1 MTHLYMARRRV
12 YPAETAVFG
21 PFSNHAAAL
30 ACAQDSLY
38 PELAEVDTIDLSRV
52 STLYVPQ
59 TSYPDWVLRQETTY
73 YGFQESF
80 EDIPAHL
87 QTGLTIEIADLCSFA
102 TECFDQ
108 SPENVTESMLI
119 AGLVYGI
126 DQHYECMHV
135 IRATQDSALT
145 ALAIA
150 QPFDRLVRARGYHD
164 RRTLLNLVENSKQ
177 IRDWSVEYIDS
188 YISQADLLAQTF
200 WERFVIDH
208 SQVPEADLDKWRF

>member
-87 QTGLTIEIADLCSFA
+87 QTGLTIEIADLNSFA
-102 TECFDQ
+102 VECFDQ
-108 SPENVTESMLI
+108 SPENVTESMMI
-119 AGLVYGI
+119 AGLIYGI

-177 IRDWSVEYIDS
+177 IRDWSVKYIDS

>member
-87 QTGLTIEIADLCSFA
+87 QTGLTIEIADLDSFSV
-102 TECFDQ
+102 ECFDQ

>member
-1 MTHLYMARRRV
+1 MTPLYMARRRV

-21 PFSNHAAAL
+21 PFSNRAAAL

-59 TSYPDWVLRQETTY
+59 TSYPDWVLCKETTY

-80 EDIPAHL
+80 EDVPAHL

-108 SPENVTESMLI
+108 SPENVTESMMI

-150 QPFDRLVRARGYHD
+150 QPFNRLVRARGFYD
-164 RRTLLNLVENSKQ
+164 RRALLDMREDAIYLRSELYNVSKTLDRCAFELVN
-177 IRDWSVEYIDS
+177 R
-188 YISQADLLAQTF
+188 F
-200 WERFVIDH
+200 WHRFVIDK
-208 SQVPEADLDKWRF
+208 SAVPDSNVERWEF

>member
-87 QTGLTIEIADLCSFA
+87 QTGLTIEIADLNSFA
-102 TECFDQ
+102 VECFDQ
-108 SPENVTESMLI
+108 SPENVTESMMI
-119 AGLVYGI
+119 AGLIYGI

>member
-30 ACAQDSLY
+30 VCAQDSLY
-38 PELAEVDTIDLSRV
+38 PESAEVTTIDLSRV

-73 YGFQESF
+73 YGFQDAF

-87 QTGLTIEIADLCSFA
+87 QTGLIIEIADLNSFA
-102 TECFDQ
+102 VECFDQ
-108 SPENVTESMLI
+108 SPENMTESMMI

-135 IRATQDSALT
+135 IRATQNSALT

-164 RRTLLNLVENSKQ
+164 RRTLLNLVENSKR

>member
-12 YPAETAVFG
+12 YPPETAVFG

-38 PELAEVDTIDLSRV
+38 PELAEVTTIDLSRV

-73 YGFQESF
+73 YGFQDAF

-87 QTGLTIEIADLCSFA
+87 QAGLTIEIADLDSFA
-102 TECFDQ
+102 VECFAQ
-108 SPENVTESMLI
+108 SPENVTESMMI

-126 DQHYECMHV
+126 DEHYECMHV
-135 IRATQDSALT
+135 IRTTEDSALT

-150 QPFDRLVRARGYHD
+150 QPFDRLVRARGCGD
-164 RRTLLNLVENSKQ
+164 RRTLLDMREEAIYLRNELDDTAKLLDNAV
-177 IRDWSVEYIDS
+177 D
-188 YISQADLLAQTF
+188 DLANQF
-200 WERFVIDH
+200 WRRFVIDH
-208 SQVPEADLDKWRF
+208 SQVPEADLDRWRF

>member
-1 MTHLYMARRRV
+1 
-12 YPAETAVFG
+12 
-21 PFSNHAAAL
+21 
-30 ACAQDSLY
+30 
-38 PELAEVDTIDLSRV
+38 
-52 STLYVPQ
+52 
-59 TSYPDWVLRQETTY
+59 
-73 YGFQESF
+73 
-80 EDIPAHL
+80 
-87 QTGLTIEIADLCSFA
+87 
-102 TECFDQ
+102 
-108 SPENVTESMLI
+108 MLI

>member
-12 YPAETAVFG
+12 YPTETAVFG

-59 TSYPDWVLRQETTY
+59 TSYPDWGLRQETTY

-87 QTGLTIEIADLCSFA
+87 QTGLTIEIADLDSFA
-102 TECFDQ
+102 VECFDQ
-108 SPENVTESMLI
+108 SPEHVTESMMI
-119 AGLVYGI
+119 AGLIYGI

-135 IRATQDSALT
+135 IRATQNSALT

>member
-1 MTHLYMARRRV
+1 MTHLYMARRRI

-21 PFSNHAAAL
+21 PFSNHSAAI

-59 TSYPDWVLRQETTY
+59 TSYPEWALRQETTY

-87 QTGLTIEIADLCSFA
+87 QSGLTIEIADLNSFA
-102 TECFDQ
+102 VECFDQ
-108 SPENVTESMLI
+108 TPENVTESMMI
-119 AGLVYGI
+119 AALVYGL

-135 IRATQDSALT
+135 IRATRDSALT

-150 QPFDRLVRARGYHD
+150 QPFNRLVRARGFSD
-164 RRTLLNLVENSKQ
+164 RRALLDMREDAIYFRNVLN
-177 IRDWSVEYIDS
+177 
-188 YISQADLLAQTF
+188 YISKFLESPVEALANQF
-200 WERFVIDH
+200 WQRFVIDH
-208 SQVPEADLDKWRF
+208 SQVPEVDLDKWRF

>member
-1 MTHLYMARRRV
+1 MTHLYMARRRI

-38 PELAEVDTIDLSRV
+38 PELAEVTNIDLSRV

-59 TSYPDWVLRQETTY
+59 TSYPDWVLREETTY

-87 QTGLTIEIADLCSFA
+87 QTGLTIEIADLNSFA
-102 TECFDQ
+102 VECFDQ
-108 SPENVTESMLI
+108 SPENVTESMMI

-164 RRTLLNLVENSKQ
+164 RLTLLNLVENSKQ

-208 SQVPEADLDKWRF
+208 SQVPEADLDNWRF

>member
-12 YPAETAVFG
+12 YPADTAVFG

-30 ACAQDSLY
+30 TCAQDSLY

-59 TSYPDWVLRQETTY
+59 TSYPEWVLRQETTY
-73 YGFQESF
+73 YGFQDAF

-87 QTGLTIEIADLCSFA
+87 QADLTIEIADLNSFSV
-102 TECFDQ
+102 ECFDQ
-108 SPENVTESMLI
+108 SPENVTESMMI
-119 AGLVYGI
+119 AALVYGL

-135 IRATQDSALT
+135 IRATRDSALT

-150 QPFDRLVRARGYHD
+150 QPFDRLVRARGFGD
-164 RRTLLNLVENSKQ
+164 RRSLLDMREEAIYFRNVLNDISKFLESPVE
-177 IRDWSVEYIDS
+177 
-188 YISQADLLAQTF
+188 DLANQF
-200 WERFVIDH
+200 WQRFVIDH
-208 SQVPEADLDKWRF
+208 SQVPEVDLDKWRF

>member
-12 YPAETAVFG
+12 YPAETVVFG

-52 STLYVPQ
+52 STLYFPK
-59 TSYPDWVLRQETTY
+59 TSYPDWVLSQETTY

-87 QTGLTIEIADLCSFA
+87 QADLTIEIADLNSFA
-102 TECFDQ
+102 VECFDQ
-108 SPENVTESMLI
+108 SPENVTESMMI

-126 DQHYECMHV
+126 DQHYECMQV
-135 IRATQDSALT
+135 IRATRDSALT

-150 QPFDRLVRARGYHD
+150 QPFNRLVRARGFGD
-164 RRTLLNLVENSKQ
+164 RRALLDMREKAIYLRRELHNISK
-177 IRDWSVEYIDS
+177 
-188 YISQADLLAQTF
+188 LLDPTVYELANQF
-200 WERFVIDH
+200 WHRFVIDK
-208 SQVPEADLDKWRF
+208 STVPDSHVERWEF